1 LSELTRVVLAD
12 DHPQMRARV
21 REALEQGGFE
31 VCGEASNAG
40 QAVEMALTCKPDV
53 VLLDIHMP
61 GNGIRAAREVSTV
74 LPESVVVMLTQS
86 QDESDLFDA
95 LRAGAT
101 GYLKKDMNP
110 DRLPHALRGVLNGE
124 AAIPRAL
131 IARILEEF
139 RAPAIRRLGRKTKA
153 AALLTSREWEVM
165 ELLAEGQSTE
175 EVARRLFLAPTTV
188 RVHLSSV
195 LKKLRVKDRQSAFDL
210 LRGD

>member
-1 LSELTRVVLAD
+1 MRVVIAD

-21 REALEQGGFE
+21 RGALEEGGFE

-61 GNGIRAAREVSTV
+61 GNGIRAAREVSTA
-74 LPESVVVMLTQS
+74 LPQSVVVMLTQS

-101 GYLKKDMNP
+101 GYLEKDMNP
-110 DRLPHALRGVLNGE
+110 DRLPNALRGVLNGE
-124 AAIPRAL
+124 ASIPRTL
-131 IARILEEF
+131 VARILEEF
-139 RAPAIRRLGRKTKA
+139 RAPAVRRLGRKTKA

-165 ELLAEGQSTE
+165 ELLGEGQSTE

>member
-1 LSELTRVVLAD
+1 
-12 DHPQMRARV
+12 MRTRV

-40 QAVEMALTCKPDV
+40 QAVEMALVSKPDV

-74 LPESVVVMLTQS
+74 LPQSVVVMLTQS

-110 DRLPHALRGVLNGE
+110 DRLPDALRGVMNGE

-131 IARILEEF
+131 VARILDEF

-165 ELLAEGQSTE
+165 ELLGEGQSTE
-175 EVARRLFLAPTTV
+175 EVARWLFLAPTTV

-195 LKKLRVKDRQSAFDL
+195 LKKLRVKDRQSAFEL
-210 LRGD
+210 LRGTEHRSGM

>member
-1 LSELTRVVLAD
+1 MRVVIAD

-21 REALEQGGFE
+21 RGALEEGGFE

-61 GNGIRAAREVSTV
+61 GNGIRAAREVSTA
-74 LPESVVVMLTQS
+74 LPQSVVVMLTQS

-101 GYLKKDMNP
+101 GYLEKDMNP
-110 DRLPHALRGVLNGE
+110 DRLPNALRGVLNGE
-124 AAIPRAL
+124 AAIPRTL
-131 IARILEEF
+131 VARILEEF
-139 RAPAIRRLGRKTKA
+139 RAPAVRRLGRKTKA

-165 ELLAEGQSTE
+165 ELLGEGQSTE